1 MSERL
6 TTEEFIRRA
15 KAVHGDR
22 YDYSQT
28 EYRGNH
34 RKVTIF
40 CPEHGE
46 FRQLPPNHYRYGCR
60 KCAEK
65 KARPKLTTETFIA
78 RAETIH
84 GRRYDY
90 SQVNYEKLYK
100 KVEVICPEHGSFW
113 VRPNNHLYGGNGC
126 PTCAQRLRQAKAQIR
141 AERRRMLQEASIK
154 PTEIV
159 TTLEMISEVM
169 AKEGMVE
176 FAGRSATW
184 FSGAALI
191 VEGLA
196 QEVPRQ

>member
-1 MSERL
+1 M
-6 TTEEFIRRA
+6 
-15 KAVHGDR
+15 
-22 YDYSQT
+22 
-28 EYRGNH
+28 
-34 RKVTIF
+34 
-40 CPEHGE
+40 
-46 FRQLPPNHYRYGCR
+46 
-60 KCAEK
+60 
-65 KARPKLTTETFIA
+65 
-78 RAETIH
+78 
-84 GRRYDY
+84 
-90 SQVNYEKLYK
+90 
-100 KVEVICPEHGSFW
+100 
-113 VRPNNHLYGGNGC
+113 
-126 PTCAQRLRQAKAQIR
+126 RQAKAQIR